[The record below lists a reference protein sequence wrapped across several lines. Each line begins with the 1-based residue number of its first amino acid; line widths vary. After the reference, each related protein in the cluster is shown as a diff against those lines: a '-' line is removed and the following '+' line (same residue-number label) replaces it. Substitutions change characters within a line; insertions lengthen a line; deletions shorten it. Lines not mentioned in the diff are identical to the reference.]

1 MLHSYTPMSLSILS
15 TIPRLAALFAVV
27 VAGCAVGPDYH
38 PPILDIPAAYRATPA
53 SATAAWPAADW
64 WRGFHSR
71 ELNQL
76 IADAE
81 AHNFDLLAAI
91 ARVQQADAQIRISG
105 AGLLPNV
112 GANASDTWTRS
123 GTGSNGFN
131 SSSLAYGNLLGGGSG
146 KRYSESRDYQ
156 VNLQASYEVDFWG
169 RVRDLQGSA
178 VASAL
183 YSRFDQETV
192 ALTAITSVATTWFT
206 ALAYED
212 RLAVARRNLKD
223 SNDILLAIQAR
234 MAAGTAS
241 LLDVSQQQALRDGIR
256 AEIPGLQSSYEQEVN
271 ALATLVGR
279 PPEEIAVTA
288 GTLTDLRLPE
298 VAAGLPSQLL
308 ARRPDVAS
316 VEAQLIAANFDIREA
331 RAEMFPTI
339 SLTGQTG
346 SQSASLSSLF
356 GPGTLL
362 TSAAASLAQTV
373 FDNGLK
379 GGTLSLRRGRYLE
392 LLADYHKA
400 VVQAFI
406 DVEDGLLGYRYA
418 TEQEA
423 LQRIAVDTAQR
434 AADIARAQLLA
445 GTSDLVTALQ
455 AQSTLYSD
463 LDILAQD
470 RLNSF
475 TTLVNLY
482 KAVGGGWTRADVIA
496 PPDTIFH
503 GVL

>member
-1 MLHSYTPMSLSILS
+1 MTLRILS
-15 TIPRLAALFAVV
+15 TIPRFAAALLAAA
-27 VAGCAVGPDYH
+27 VAGCAVGPDYR
-38 PPILDIPAAYRATPA
+38 PPALDIPAAYRATPA
-53 SATAAWPAADW
+53 SAATAWPATDW
-64 WRGFHSR
+64 WRGFHSA
-71 ELNQL
+71 ELDQL

-81 AHNFDLLAAI
+81 AHNFDLLAAV

-105 AGLLPNV
+105 AGLLPSA
-112 GANASDTWTRS
+112 GANASDSWTRS
-123 GTGSNGFN
+123 GRSGFGGN
-131 SSSLAYGNLLGGGSG
+131 SLSSYGNLLGGGGNS
-146 KRYSESRDYQ
+146 KRYGESRDYQ
-156 VNLQASYEVDFWG
+156 LNLQVNYEVDFWG

-178 VASAL
+178 VANAL

-192 ALTAITSVATTWFT
+192 ALTAITSIATTWFT
-206 ALAYED
+206 ALAYQD

-256 AEIPGLQSSYEQEVN
+256 AQIPGLQSNYEQEVN

-288 GTLTDLRLPE
+288 GTLTDLPLPE

-308 ARRPDVAS
+308 TRRPDVAA
-316 VEAQLIAANFDIREA
+316 VEAQLIAANFDVREA
-331 RAEMFPTI
+331 RAAMFPTI
-339 SLTGQTG
+339 SLTGQAG
-346 SQSASLSSLF
+346 FQSASLLSLF

-362 TSAAASLAQTV
+362 TTAAANLAQTV
-373 FDNGLK
+373 FDNGFK

-423 LQRIAVDTAQR
+423 LQRTAADTAQR

-470 RLNSF
+470 RLNRF
-475 TTLVNLY
+475 TTLINLY